1 MANIFSFL
9 AFLSLSMVL
18 VSGVGNLFPPAW
30 IGKAELPAI
39 LLQIILAYHLLSN
52 KPLPLLKDG
61 EKFPRRTLL
70 LCVALLFVLFT
81 LRFQPLPAV
90 LSFWRDA
97 CTSATLLLLGTVL
110 GAWLIKGLQRPT
122 ELVPVCLVM
131 ACTDLLSVFAGPTG
145 RLMQDVSDFYRTG
158 AGGPPPL
165 GDFFLVKFALPGG
178 FHLTPVFGISD
189 WIMVAFLSAAARRF
203 NLEDNLLPSRSV
215 HIPLALAGLLLA
227 VSLARAFGWL
237 MPALP
242 LVSLVFLTG
251 ISLRQSQLWH
261 LSQREWRLVCS
272 IGGIVLSLSL
282 WLWFSGQLI

>member
-39 LLQIILAYHLLSN
+39 LLQIILAYQMLVK
-52 KPLPLLKDG
+52 KPLTLLQPG
-61 EKFPRRTLL
+61 EKLSRRTLL
-70 LCVALLFVLFT
+70 LCVCLLIVLFA

-97 CTSATLLLLGTVL
+97 CTSATLLLLGTAL

-158 AGGPPPL
+158 ASGSPPL

-189 WIMVAFLSAAARRF
+189 WIMVAFLSAAAQRF
-203 NLEDNLLPSRSV
+203 DLKDNLLPSRSV
-215 HIPLALAGLLLA
+215 PIPLALAGLLLA
-227 VSLARAFGWL
+227 ASLARAFGWL
-237 MPALP
+237 LPALP
-242 LVSLVFLTG
+242 LVALVFLTG
-251 ISLRQSQLWH
+251 ISLRQSLLRH
-261 LSQREWRLVCS
+261 LSSREWRLVCS
-272 IGGIVLSLSL
+272 IGGIALSLSL